1 MILWTIRS
9 TSKRYG
15 EWGIKLKHKYRKVNK
30 ADYAHLKSKMFFR
43 LLGMVII
50 AFIVISVLYTFLWRN
65 NGGDWIVS
73 IFRRSF
79 RIDYYGALGL
89 YQQIFR
95 NNRNIIWMAA
105 IAIIFFI
112 LLRFFLNWF
121 TQYFNIINQGIDALL
136 NEDESE
142 IQLLPEMSAIEKKL
156 NTVKQTLEK
165 RKLEVQLAEQRKNDL
180 VMYLAHDIKTP
191 LTSVIGY
198 LSLLEEAPD
207 MPMEQ
212 KTKYLHITLD
222 KAYRLEKMINEFF
235 EITRYNLQQI
245 KIEKEKVD
253 LYYMLVQLTDE
264 LTPILSLN
272 GNNTILKADENL
284 TVYADSGI
292 LARVFNN
299 ILKNAVAYSYPNT
312 EIIIS
317 AEEQNDK
324 VVISFQ
330 NQGQTIPREELS
342 AIFEKFYRM
351 DEARTSNTGGA
362 GLGLAIAKE
371 IVSLHGG
378 SIEAQSENNTI
389 IFTVILPQPV

>member
-1 MILWTIRS
+1 M
-9 TSKRYG
+9 
-15 EWGIKLKHKYRKVNK
+15 KHKYRKVNK
-30 ADYAHLKSKMFFR
+30 ADYAQLKSKMFFR

-73 IFRRSF
+73 IFRRSL
-79 RIDYYGALGL
+79 RIDYYGALSL

-105 IAIIFFI
+105 IAIIFFV

-272 GNNTILKADENL
+272 GNNAILKADENL
-284 TVYADSGI
+284 TVYADPGI